1 MTPPTYHVQDRS
13 ILLPYY
19 RRALIDPLLPRVPA
33 SVSPNSITWAGQ
45 LMLLAGVVAL
55 LARRPHAGPVF
66 LVAAVTL
73 QVYVWCDNADGG
85 HARRTGQCSPRGEF
99 LDHGL
104 DAFAV
109 VEIALLTALALGVS
123 PAWCVALT
131 LVIPTAATVT
141 YWEQSHTGM
150 FHLGLLNQVESTVLL
165 SASLT
170 MSAFFGDGVFARITL
185 AGVSLRDALCVWT
198 VVQIAVGIARGMQRV
213 AAVAPGAFGS
223 IAPLGAFD
231 AAVALAAFTGA
242 VSPWHAVAVGAA
254 GNIFLGL
261 RMLVHRL
268 GHERPTADPI
278 ALVASAALGL
288 AAVVPG
294 RLPGGPIAVALTAIF
309 GLAAIRDFRE
319 GLRRSAA

>member
-1 MTPPTYHVQDRS
+1 MSPPTYQVQDRS

-45 LMLLAGVVAL
+45 ALLLLGVAAL
-55 LARRPHAGPVF
+55 LAARPRQGPVF
-66 LVAAVTL
+66 VFAAVTL
-73 QVYVWCDNADGG
+73 QLYVWCDNADGG

-104 DAFAV
+104 DALAV
-109 VEIALLTALALGVS
+109 VQIALLTALALGVT

-150 FHLGLLNQVESTVLL
+150 FHLGLLNQIESTLLL

-170 MSAFFGDGVFARITL
+170 MAAVYGDGVFARIAL

-198 VVQIAVGIARGMQRV
+198 VVQIAVGIARGMRRV
-213 AAVAPGAFGS
+213 GAVDPAAFGS

-231 AAVALAAFTGA
+231 AAVALTAVTGA
-242 VSPWHAVAVGAA
+242 VPAWHAVAVGAA
-254 GNIFLGL
+254 GNVFLGL
-261 RMLVHRL
+261 RMLVCRL
-268 GHERPTADPI
+268 GHERPTAEPL
-278 ALVASAALGL
+278 ALVAAAALGL
-288 AAVVPG
+288 AALAPG
-294 RLPGGPIAVALTAIF
+294 RLPGAPLAVALAAVLA
-309 GLAAIRDFRE
+309 LAAIRDFRE

>member
-1 MTPPTYHVQDRS
+1 MSPPTYHVQDRS
-13 ILLPYY
+13 ILLPLY

-45 LMLLAGVVAL
+45 ALLLVGVAAL
-55 LARRPHAGPVF
+55 LATRPRQGPVF
-66 LVAAVTL
+66 ALAALTL
-73 QVYVWCDNADGG
+73 QLYVWCDNADGG

-150 FHLGLLNQVESTVLL
+150 FHLGLLNQVESTLLL

-170 MSAFFGDGVFARITL
+170 MSAVYGDGVFARVAL

-198 VVQIAVGIARGMQRV
+198 VAQIAVGIARGMRRV
-213 AAVAPGAFGS
+213 GAVDPGAFGS

-231 AAVALAAFTGA
+231 AAVALAAVTGA
-242 VSPWHAVAVGAA
+242 VPAWHAVAVGAA
-254 GNIFLGL
+254 GNVFLGL
-261 RMLVHRL
+261 RMLVRRL
-268 GHERPTADPI
+268 GHERPTADPL
-278 ALVASAALGL
+278 ALAAAATLGL
-288 AAVVPG
+288 AALAPG
-294 RLPGGPIAVALTAIF
+294 RAPGAPLAAALTAVF
-309 GLAAIRDFRE
+309 TVAAIRDFRE

>member
-13 ILLPYY
+13 ILLPFY

-33 SVSPNSITWAGQ
+33 SVSPNSITWGGQ
-45 LMLLAGVVAL
+45 ALLLVGVVTLLAL
-55 LARRPHAGPVF
+55 RPHRGLAFV
-66 LVAAVTL
+66 VAAVTL
-73 QVYVWCDNADGG
+73 QLYVWCDNADGG

-170 MSAFFGDGVFARITL
+170 LSAVYGDGVFARIAL

-198 VVQIAVGIARGMQRV
+198 VVQIAAGIARGMGRV
-213 AAVAPGAFGS
+213 GAVDPGAFGS

-242 VSPWHAVAVGAA
+242 VPPWHAVAVGAA

-261 RMLVHRL
+261 RMLVRRL
-268 GHERPTADPI
+268 GRERPTPDPL

-288 AAVVPG
+288 AALAPG
-294 RLPGGPIAVALTAIF
+294 RAPGATLAVALTVIF
-309 GLAAIRDFRE
+309 TAAAIRDFRE

>member
-13 ILLPYY
+13 ILLPFY

-33 SVSPNSITWAGQ
+33 SVSPNSITWGGQ
-45 LMLLAGVVAL
+45 ALLLVGVVTLLAL
-55 LARRPHAGPVF
+55 RPHRGLAFV
-66 LVAAVTL
+66 VAAVTL
-73 QVYVWCDNADGG
+73 QLYVWCDNADGG

-170 MSAFFGDGVFARITL
+170 LSAVYGDGVFARIAL

-198 VVQIAVGIARGMQRV
+198 VVQIAAGIARGMRRV
-213 AAVAPGAFGS
+213 GAVDPRAFGS

-231 AAVALAAFTGA
+231 AAVALAAVTGA
-242 VSPWHAVAVGAA
+242 VPPWHAVAVGAA

-261 RMLVHRL
+261 RMLVRRL
-268 GHERPTADPI
+268 GRERPTPDPL

-288 AAVVPG
+288 AALAPG
-294 RLPGGPIAVALTAIF
+294 RAPGAALAVALTVIF
-309 GLAAIRDFRE
+309 TAAAIRDFRE